1 LSADACSGNVSTST
15 NLLGD
20 RVTNAAAPT
29 HKCYEHSAPRAAP
42 LSTVL
47 ASPPVPA
54 TAVKTVS
61 ADYFQR
67 QSAEGLGWG
76 ENGSSNTFA
85 HAAVACDWAAD
96 GSTNVASSAR
106 PLKTFRLFDGALI
119 GGGGSDEGSERH
131 DRDPASFSGFPS
143 SRSWPAPDASRE
155 SQGLRLFRWRWK

>member
-20 RVTNAAAPT
+20 SVTNAAAPT
-29 HKCYEHSAPRAAP
+29 HKGYEHSAPRAVP
-42 LSTVL
+42 LSTVPS
-47 ASPPVPA
+47 SPPVPA

-61 ADYFQR
+61 ADYFQW

-76 ENGSSNTFA
+76 KNGSSNTFA
-85 HAAVACDWAAD
+85 NAAVACDWAAD
-96 GSTNVASSAR
+96 GSTKVASSAR

-119 GGGGSDEGSERH
+119 GGGGPAEGSERH

-143 SRSWPAPDASRE
+143 SRSWPGPNASRE
-155 SQGLRLFRWRWK
+155 PQGLRLFRWRWK